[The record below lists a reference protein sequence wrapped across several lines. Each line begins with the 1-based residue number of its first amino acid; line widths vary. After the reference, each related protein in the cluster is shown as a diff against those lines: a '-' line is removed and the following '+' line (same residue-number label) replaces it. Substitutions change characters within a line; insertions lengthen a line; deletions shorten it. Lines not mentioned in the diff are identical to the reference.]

1 MAGRPIKDP
10 EATPAMYTVE
20 FTKQRLGFRVL
31 PCSEH
36 ETKLRTGLISDQSM
50 AEELTEGDEIWAL
63 NGYTMEE
70 LGVKTHQEF
79 AKHVVKI
86 PERPLF
92 ITFIS
97 EADLKKSVLD
107 HVGDALGGV
116 NAGALAMFSGNE
128 ADLTGEDDDEE
139 VVKVT
144 SVSFSEGVVGGK
156 EPLSPRSS
164 MRQDYEVKEANEWDP
179 DVNDL
184 FGFQGGYHPF
194 SLKYT
199 KIMKLDPA
207 NPTMDK
213 IEKQYLDFGKKVWVK
228 SDSEK
233 GLLGV
238 VVNHHKNMKRGGKE
252 WDKKGDTFDV
262 KLYDGHTYKNVVPED
277 LTPIEIIYIP
287 LACGLSLEDFCLYG
301 ACLGCV
307 WSTLCAAFGM
317 LLFAHEE
324 TGDEQTALTTFFYLG
339 IFFAVA
345 LVLIV
350 YIGRTLALIQTDEE
364 EAEEKRSGDG
374 ADEFIDDEEVG
385 LIGHGHYEE

>member
-31 PCSEH
+31 PCGEH

-70 LGVKTHQEF
+70 LGVKTHQDF
-79 AKHVVKI
+79 AKQIVKI
-86 PERPLF
+86 AERPLF

-97 EADLKKSVLD
+97 EEDLNKSMLD
-107 HVGDALGGV
+107 HVAD
-116 NAGALAMFSGNE
+116 GALAMFKGKETN
-128 ADLTGEDDDEE
+128 LTDEDDEEE

-179 DVNDL
+179 DVNEA
-184 FGFQGGYHPF
+184 FGFEGGYHPF

-199 KIMKLDPA
+199 KIMRLDPA
-207 NPTMDK
+207 NPNMDK
-213 IEKQYLDFGKKVWVK
+213 IERQYLDFGKKVLVK
-228 SDSEK
+228 SESMQAGK
-233 GLLGV
+233 GELGV
-238 VVNHHKNMKRGGKE
+238 VVYHHKNLNRRKV
-252 WDKKGDTFDV
+252 WDKQGDTFDV
-262 KLYDGHTYKNVVPED
+262 KLWDGFTLKNVVPDD

-345 LVLIV
+345 LVLTV
-350 YIGRTLALIQTDEE
+350 YIGRTLALIQADEE

-374 ADEFIDDEEVG
+374 AEEFIDDEEVG
-385 LIGHGHYEE
+385 LIGPGHYDE